1 MAEFKMVGVEA
12 LMRDLNKF
20 PDNVSRN
27 VQKKGLR
34 KAAARMRTYLRRAA
48 PRVSGELRN
57 SIAIGKPSRSNP
69 GRLRVGLM
77 RNFYYKTLEFGR
89 EGGAPMHP
97 FFESAAERHAGDVSN
112 VLVEETQKALAY
124 EAGKIYA
131 RSQQRKR

>member
-89 EGGAPMHP
+89 AGGPPMEP
-97 FFESAAERHAGDVSN
+97 FFEDAARRHAGDISN
-112 VLVEETQKALAY
+112 VLIQEIKKALY
-124 EAGKIYA
+124 TEAGKIYV
-131 RSQQRKR
+131 RSYQRKK